1 MTIMQDTLP
10 AVSEMAQNVD
20 WLYILKT
27 ALLVAA
33 AICILGGVLRLIFG
47 KGSKLVRS
55 VSASI
60 NVVMVY
66 LTAIIVYVLLPQ
78 LRDSLPSLP
87 FISVTEDAF
96 YLWDIANLS
105 NSSLFPALLQL
116 FVLAFLVN
124 AMETFLPHGKKILS
138 WYGFRLLTVA
148 ASLGLYTLLSVLV
161 QTFAPQIFGE
171 WAVFILLGLWLFI
184 LLTGILKVLLAVILT
199 AVNPI
204 IGAIYTFF
212 FSNIFGRQFSKAIL
226 TTLLCVGL
234 LMLLRSLGL
243 SAFAF
248 ESFSLASYGPTC
260 VIALLA
266 LYLFG
271 KLL

>member
-1 MTIMQDTLP
+1 MTIVQDMLP
-10 AVSEMAQNVD
+10 AVSEISQNVD

-27 ALLVAA
+27 ALLAA
-33 AICILGGVLRLIFG
+33 AAVCIIGGVLRLIFG

-60 NVVMVY
+60 NVVMIY
-66 LTAIIVYVLLPQ
+66 LTAIILYVLAPQ
-78 LRDSLPSLP
+78 LRDSLTSLP
-87 FISVTEDAF
+87 FISVSEEAF
-96 YLWDIANLS
+96 YLWDITSLTH
-105 NSSLFPALLQL
+105 SSLFPALLQL

-124 AMETFLPHGKKILS
+124 VMETFLPQGKNFLS
-138 WYGFRLLTVA
+138 WYGFRLLSVA
-148 ASLGLYTLLSVLV
+148 ASLGLYTLLGVLV
-161 QTFAPQIFGE
+161 QNFAPQIYGE
-171 WAVFILLGLWLFI
+171 WAGFILLGLWLLI
-184 LLTGILKVLLAVILT
+184 LLTGLLKVLLAVILT

-204 IGAIYTFF
+204 IGTIYTFF

-226 TTLLCVGL
+226 TTLLCVAL
-234 LMLLRSLGL
+234 LMLLRSLGI

-248 ESFSLASYGPTC
+248 ETFSLASYGPTC
-260 VIALLA
+260 IIAVLA